1 ILGPMYA
8 QLQQSGGP
16 GSTVTANQGG
26 TWNLNN
32 VSGTVSLPT
41 GAATAAKQPALGT
54 AGTAS
59 ADVITV
65 QGIASMTALKV
76 DGTGGTFPISGS
88 ISNTGFN
95 VTGSLPA
102 GTNVIGVVKQVPST
116 AC

>member
-1 ILGPMYA
+1 MTRRWTSVYLAAAVLIVLVAAGMYA

-16 GSTVTANQGG
+16 GSVVTANQGG

-41 GAATAAKQPALGT
+41 GAATAAKQPAPGT

-59 ADVITV
+59 TDVITV

-95 VTGSLPA
+95 VTGSL
-102 GTNVIGVVKQVPST
+102 
-116 AC
+116 